1 MARAFRVP
9 RFRVP
14 SKLPTKLPQMRVPRL
29 PNQNEPDVFEE
40 MTLQEHLEELTRRL
54 IRMGIAI
61 VGGLIIG
68 FLLSQPL
75 LRIISENVNDGQGL
89 DVRNPTDNLTVV
101 FKVALYIAIAITSP
115 VLLYQIIAFLAPGLT
130 NREKR
135 IVYTSLP
142 FVALLFIAGAS
153 YSFFF
158 AIPRALQFLSNFGGD
173 IFQKGADAQETVNF
187 YLTIMVGLGL
197 AFQLPLI
204 MFLLAKIN
212 ILSAAKMRKWRKYS
226 FLLIILVSAIITPTT
241 DPVNLAL
248 VAIPLV
254 ILYEIGIILARF
266 LVRGETT
273 RGPVPTEA

>member
-14 SKLPTKLPQMRVPRL
+14 TSLPKWRVPHL
-29 PNQNEPDVFEE
+29 PNNEEPDVFQE
-40 MTLQEHLEELTRRL
+40 MTLGEHLEELTRRL
-54 IRMGIAI
+54 IKMGIAI
-61 VGGLIIG
+61 VFGLVIG
-68 FLLSQPL
+68 FILAQPL
-75 LRIISENVNDGQGL
+75 LRVISDHVNNGAGL
-89 DVRNPTDNLTVV
+89 DIRNPTDTITVV

-135 IVYTSLP
+135 IVYISLP
-142 FVALLFIAGAS
+142 FVALLFIGGAS

-158 AIPRALQFLSNFGGD
+158 AIPQALSFLTNFGGD
-173 IFQKGADAQETVNF
+173 IFQEGADAQETVNF

-197 AFQLPLI
+197 AFQLPLV

-212 ILSAAKMRKWRKYS
+212 IVSVVKMRKWRRYA
-226 FLLIILVSAIITPTT
+226 FIVIIIIAAIITPTT
-241 DPVNLAL
+241 DPVNLGL
-248 VAIPLV
+248 VALPLV
-254 ILYEIGIILARF
+254 ILYEIGIILARL

>member
-1 MARAFRVP
+1 MARAFRTP
-9 RFRVP
+9 KFRVP
-14 SKLPTKLPQMRVPRL
+14 SKLPSKLPQLRVPRL
-29 PNQNEPDVFEE
+29 PDNNEPDVFQE
-40 MTLQEHLEELTRRL
+40 MTLAEHLDELTKRL
-54 IRMGIAI
+54 IKMGIAI
-61 VGGLIIG
+61 VFGLIIG
-68 FLLSQPL
+68 FILSQPL
-75 LRIISENVNDGQGL
+75 LRVIAENVNNDQGL
-89 DVRNPTDNLTVV
+89 DIRNPTDTITVV

-142 FVALLFIAGAS
+142 FVALLFIGGAS

-158 AIPRALQFLSNFGGD
+158 AIPQALNFLSNFGGD
-173 IFQKGADAQETVNF
+173 IFQEGADAQETVNF

-197 AFQLPLI
+197 AFQLPLV

-212 ILSAAKMRKWRKYS
+212 IVSAVKMRKWRRYA
-226 FLLIILVSAIITPTT
+226 FIVIIIVSAIITPTT
-241 DPVNLAL
+241 DPVNLSL
-248 VAIPLV
+248 VALPLV
-254 ILYEIGIILARF
+254 ILYEIGIILSRI

>member
-1 MARAFRVP
+1 MARAFRTP
-9 RFRVP
+9 KFRVP
-14 SKLPTKLPQMRVPRL
+14 SKLPSKLPQLRVPRL
-29 PNQNEPDVFEE
+29 PDNNEPDVFEE
-40 MTLQEHLEELTRRL
+40 MTLAEHLDELTKRL
-54 IRMGIAI
+54 IKMGIAI
-61 VGGLIIG
+61 VFGLVIG
-68 FLLSQPL
+68 FILSQPL
-75 LRIISENVNDGQGL
+75 LRVISSNVNDNQGL
-89 DVRNPTDNLTVV
+89 DIRNPTDTITVV

-135 IVYTSLP
+135 IVYSALP

-158 AIPRALQFLSNFGGD
+158 AIPRALQFLSSFGGS
-173 IFQKGADAQETVNF
+173 IFQDGADAQETVNF

-212 ILSAAKMRKWRKYS
+212 IVSAQKMRKWRKYS
-226 FLLIILVSAIITPTT
+226 FLLIVIVAAIITPTT
-241 DPVNLAL
+241 DPINLSL
-248 VAIPLV
+248 VALPLV
-254 ILYEIGIILARF
+254 ILYEIGIILARV

>member
-1 MARAFRVP
+1 MARAFRTP
-9 RFRVP
+9 KFRV
-14 SKLPTKLPQMRVPRL
+14 PTKLPGKLPQLRVPRL
-29 PNQNEPDVFEE
+29 PDNNEPDVFQE
-40 MTLQEHLEELTRRL
+40 MTLAEHLDELTKRL
-54 IRMGIAI
+54 IKMGIAI
-61 VGGLIIG
+61 VFGLVIG
-68 FLLSQPL
+68 FIFSQPL
-75 LRIISENVNDGQGL
+75 LRIISANVNNGQGL
-89 DVRNPTDNLTVV
+89 DVKSPVDNLTVI
-101 FKVALYIAIAITSP
+101 FKVALYIAIAVTSP

-158 AIPRALQFLSNFGGD
+158 AIPRALAFLSNLGGA
-173 IFQKGADAQETVNF
+173 IFQDSADAQETVSF

-212 ILSAAKMRKWRKYS
+212 ILSVVNMRKWRKYS
-226 FLLIILVSAIITPTT
+226 YLVIVIVAAIITPTT

-248 VAIPLV
+248 VAVPLV
-254 ILYEIGIILARF
+254 MLYEIGIILSRI

-273 RGPVPTEA
+273 RGPIPTEA

>member
-14 SKLPTKLPQMRVPRL
+14 TQLPKIRRPHLPDS
-29 PNQNEPDVFEE
+29 NQPDVFEE
-40 MTLQEHLEELTRRL
+40 MTLAEHLEELKHRL

-68 FLLSQPL
+68 FLFAQPL
-75 LRIISENVNDGQGL
+75 LRIIAENVNNDQGL
-89 DVRNPTDNLTVV
+89 DIRNPTDTITVV
-101 FKVALYIAIAITSP
+101 FKVALYIAIAVTSP
-115 VLLYQIIAFLAPGLT
+115 VLLFQIIAFLAPGLT

-158 AIPRALQFLSNFGGD
+158 AIPRALNFLSSFGGS
-173 IFQKGADAQETVNF
+173 IFQNGADAQETVNF

-212 ILSAAKMRKWRKYS
+212 ILSAAKMRKWRRYA
-226 FLLIILVSAIITPTT
+226 FLLIIVVAAIITPTT
-241 DPVNLAL
+241 DPINLSL
-248 VAIPLV
+248 VALPLV
-254 ILYEIGIILARF
+254 ILYEVGIILARV

>member
-1 MARAFRVP
+1 MARAFRPP

-14 SKLPTKLPQMRVPRL
+14 TQLPKLRRPHLPDV
-29 PNQNEPDVFEE
+29 NEPDVFAE
-40 MTLQEHLEELTRRL
+40 MTLAEHLDELKRRL
-54 IRMGIAI
+54 IRMCIA
-61 VGGLIIG
+61 VAGGMIIG

-75 LRIISENVNDGQGL
+75 LRIISANVNDGQGL
-89 DVRNPTDNLTVV
+89 DVRAPTDNITVV

-135 IVYTSLP
+135 IVYTALP

-158 AIPRALQFLSNFGGD
+158 AIPRALQFLSNFGGA

-197 AFQLPLI
+197 AFQLPLV

-212 ILSAAKMRKWRKYS
+212 ILSAAKMRKWRKYA
-226 FLLIILVSAIITPTT
+226 FLLIIIVSAIITPTT
-241 DPVNLAL
+241 DPVNLSL

-254 ILYEIGIILARF
+254 LLYEIGIILARV
-266 LVRGETT
+266 LVRGQTT

>member
-1 MARAFRVP
+1 MARAFRPP

-14 SKLPTKLPQMRVPRL
+14 TQLPKLRRPHLPDV
-29 PNQNEPDVFEE
+29 NEPDVFAE
-40 MTLQEHLEELTRRL
+40 MTLAEHLDELKRRL
-54 IRMGIAI
+54 IRMCIA
-61 VGGLIIG
+61 VAGGMIIG

-75 LRIISENVNDGQGL
+75 LRIISANVNDGQGL
-89 DVRNPTDNLTVV
+89 DVRAPTDNITVV

-135 IVYTSLP
+135 IVYTALP

-158 AIPRALQFLSNFGGD
+158 AIPRALQFLSNFGGG

-197 AFQLPLI
+197 AFQLPLV

-212 ILSAAKMRKWRKYS
+212 ILSAAKMRKWRKYA
-226 FLLIILVSAIITPTT
+226 FLLIIIVSAIITPTT
-241 DPVNLAL
+241 DPVNLSL

-254 ILYEIGIILARF
+254 LLYEIGIILARV
-266 LVRGETT
+266 LVRGQTT

>member
-14 SKLPTKLPQMRVPRL
+14 TSLPKWRVPHL
-29 PNQNEPDVFEE
+29 PNNEEPDVFQE
-40 MTLQEHLEELTRRL
+40 MTLGEHLEELTKRL
-54 IRMGIAI
+54 IKMGIAI
-61 VGGLIIG
+61 VFGLIIG
-68 FLLSQPL
+68 FIFAQPL
-75 LRIISENVNDGQGL
+75 LRVISDHVNNGAGL
-89 DVRNPTDNLTVV
+89 DIRNPTDTITVV

-142 FVALLFIAGAS
+142 FVALLFIGGAS

-158 AIPRALQFLSNFGGD
+158 AIPQALNFLTNFGGD
-173 IFQKGADAQETVNF
+173 IFQEGADAQETVNF

-197 AFQLPLI
+197 AFQLPLV

-212 ILSAAKMRKWRKYS
+212 IVSVLKMRKWRRYA
-226 FLLIILVSAIITPTT
+226 FIVIIIVAAIITPTT
-241 DPVNLAL
+241 DPVNLGL
-248 VAIPLV
+248 VALPLV
-254 ILYEIGIILARF
+254 ILYEIGIVLARL

>member
-14 SKLPTKLPQMRVPRL
+14 ARLPELRVPRL
-29 PNQNEPDVFEE
+29 PDRNEPDVFEE
-40 MTLQEHLEELTRRL
+40 MTLAEHLEELKRRL
-54 IRMGIAI
+54 TRMGLAI

-68 FLLSQPL
+68 FILAQPL
-75 LRIISENVNDGQGL
+75 LRIIAENVNSGGGL

-135 IVYTSLP
+135 IVYISLP

-158 AIPRALQFLSNFGGD
+158 AIPRALQFLSNFAGD
-173 IFQKGADAQETVNF
+173 IFQEGADAQETVNF

-197 AFQLPLI
+197 SFQLPLI

-212 ILSAAKMRKWRKYS
+212 IVSAVKMRKWRRYS
-226 FLLIILVSAIITPTT
+226 YLMIIVVAAIITPTT
-241 DPVNLAL
+241 DPINLAL
-248 VAIPLV
+248 VALPLV
-254 ILYEIGIILARF
+254 VLYEIGIVLARV

>member
-14 SKLPTKLPQMRVPRL
+14 ARLPDFRVPRL
-29 PNQNEPDVFEE
+29 PDRNEPDVFEE
-40 MTLQEHLEELTRRL
+40 MTLAEHLEELKRRL
-54 IRMGIAI
+54 IRMGLAI

-68 FLLSQPL
+68 FLFAQPL
-75 LRIISENVNDGQGL
+75 LRIIAENVNSGEGL

-115 VLLYQIIAFLAPGLT
+115 VLLYQVIAFLAPGLT

-135 IVYTSLP
+135 IVYISLP

-158 AIPRALQFLSNFGGD
+158 AIPRALQFLSNFAGD
-173 IFQKGADAQETVNF
+173 IFQEGADAQETVNF

-197 AFQLPLI
+197 SFQLPLV

-212 ILSAAKMRKWRKYS
+212 IVSAVKMRKWRRYS
-226 FLLIILVSAIITPTT
+226 YLMIIVVAAIITPTT
-241 DPVNLAL
+241 DPINLAL
-248 VAIPLV
+248 VALPLV
-254 ILYEIGIILARF
+254 ILYEIGIILARV